1 VKKILELLSK
11 LGILKYGATA
21 GTYKNEAAPSEFEY
35 MNSSNHKGA
44 IAEEDSNNI
53 QNSQEKQHG
62 SVGNL
67 GSPQW
72 MVIASWVLAT
82 LFWVA
87 AIDAFSGDDNLIGFW
102 LVLAGLV
109 TVHHTNKLLAV
120 VGVDLSPMWRVVLV
134 LVCLFV
140 VIATI

>member
-1 VKKILELLSK
+1 MKKILELLSK

-35 MNSSNHKGA
+35 LNSGNNKKA
-44 IAEEDSNNI
+44 TVKEDSNNTES
-53 QNSQEKQHG
+53 SQENQYG
-62 SVGNL
+62 SVSSL
-67 GSPQW
+67 DSPLW
-72 MVIASWVLAT
+72 MMVASWVLGA

-87 AIDAFSGDDNLIGFW
+87 ALDAFSGDDNLIGFW
-102 LVLAGLV
+102 LLLAGLV
-109 TVHHTNKLLAV
+109 TVHHTNKLLAK
-120 VGVDLSPMWRVVLV
+120 VGVDLSPVWRVVVV